1 MTSNSPDDGKALT
14 EQQRREEAIA
24 RGRLLATQV
33 DPEAFAPPARTG
45 VKMVRLGLYAIGAV
59 AVAGAGYFA
68 LRSDGLSDAEVRERI
83 VKESIAAYQA
93 DGRPCACP
101 FNVMANG
108 QECGDFSAYNK
119 PGAATPACYPKDVTD
134 AMVKDWRRRQ

>member
-1 MTSNSPDDGKALT
+1 MTSNSPDDDKALT
-14 EQQRREEAIA
+14 EEQRREEAIE
-24 RGRLLATQV
+24 RGRLLAART

-45 VKMVRLGLYAIGAV
+45 AKMVRLGLYAIGAV
-59 AVAGAGYFA
+59 AVAGAGYLA
-68 LRSDGLSDAEVRERI
+68 LRSDGLSDVEVRERI

-93 DGRPCACP
+93 EGRPCACP

-119 PGAATPACYPKDVTD
+119 PGAATPACYPKDVSD
-134 AMVKDWRRRQ
+134 AMVREWRRRN